1 MASQFD
7 LNALSAFPLGNLTL
21 AAPVG
26 TGTGTLST
34 AASFN
39 AIVRAVPTGAI
50 TYTTATAAEIYAA
63 YGNARIG
70 DTFVLIVLNASAGAN
85 TITIASGAGGTDS
98 GVMTVAQNAAKI
110 FIGRWTAIA
119 TPAFTLY
126 GLGSIASAVA

>member
-21 AAPVG
+21 AAP
-26 TGTGTLST
+26 TGDATLSV

-39 AIVRAVPTGAI
+39 AIIRGVPTGAA
-50 TYTTATAAEIYAA
+50 TYTTATAAEILAA

-70 DTFVLIVLNASAGAN
+70 DTFVLIVINASAGAN
-85 TITIASGAGGTDS
+85 TITIASGAVGTNS
-98 GVMTVAQNAAKI
+98 GVMTVAQNASKI
-110 FIGRWTAIA
+110 FIGRWTAIS

-126 GLGSIASAVA
+126 SLGSVASAAA

>member
-7 LNALSAFPLGNLTL
+7 LNSLAAFPFGNMNL
-21 AAPVG
+21 AAP
-26 TGTGTLST
+26 TGDATLS
-34 AASFN
+34 AANSFN
-39 AIVRAVPTGAI
+39 TIVRGVPTGAA

-70 DTFVLIVLNASAGAN
+70 DTFVLIVINASAGAN
-85 TITIASGAGGTDS
+85 TITIASGAGGTNS

-110 FIGRWTAIA
+110 FIGRFTAIS

-126 GLGSIASAVA
+126 SLGSVASAAA

>member
-21 AAPVG
+21 AAP
-26 TGTGTLST
+26 TGDATLSV

-39 AIVRAVPTGAI
+39 AMIRGVPTGAA

-70 DTFVLIVLNASAGAN
+70 DTFVLIVINGSAGAN
-85 TITIASGAGGTDS
+85 TITIASGAGGTNS

-110 FIGRWTAIA
+110 FIGRFTAIS

-126 GLGSIASAVA
+126 SLGSVASAAA